1 MAANNP
7 FKTDGGLWVNP
18 RKTQSNNH
26 PDFKGHIKV
35 TKEQMQQLVQR
46 GAAGLEV
53 QLEVGAWKSLSKD
66 GKSWL
71 SLSADVYIPKAQGA
85 PAPEATPEPELDGH
99 PVAPPN
105 PFGDFGD
112 EGTF

>member
-7 FKTDGGLWVNP
+7 FKTDGGLWINP

-35 TKEQMQQLVQR
+35 TKEQMQLLVQR
-46 GAAGLEV
+46 GAAGMEV
-53 QLEVGAWKSLSKD
+53 QLELGAWKVVSKN
-66 GKSWL
+66 GKAYI
-71 SLSADVYIPKAQGA
+71 SLSADVYLPKERAA
-85 PAPEATPEPELDGH
+85 PPPEPELDGH

>member
-7 FKTDGGLWVNP
+7 FKTDGGLWINP

-35 TKEQMQQLVQR
+35 TKEQMQLLVQR
-46 GAAGLEV
+46 GAAGMEV
-53 QLEVGAWKSLSKD
+53 QLELGAWKVVSKN
-66 GKSWL
+66 GKAYI
-71 SLSADVYIPKAQGA
+71 SLSADVYLPKEERAAPPPEAVPEVA
-85 PAPEATPEPELDGH
+85 PA
-99 PVAPPN
+99 APPN

-112 EGTF
+112 EGVF